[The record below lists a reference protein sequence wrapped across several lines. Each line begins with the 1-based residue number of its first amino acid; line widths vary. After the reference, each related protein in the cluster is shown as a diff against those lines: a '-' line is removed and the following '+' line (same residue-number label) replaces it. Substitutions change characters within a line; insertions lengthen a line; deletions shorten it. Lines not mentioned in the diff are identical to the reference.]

1 MPGYAQKLSTDERWD
16 LVNWVRTMPLG
27 GLGDGLM
34 PQVVATAAVPA
45 PNFIIEIAG
54 GQEDAL
60 RSRLTRGPLLLVLFT
75 LPSSQSR
82 LEQLDTARAAL
93 AEAGLEILALPFA
106 DDGGAAIERTLSFV
120 ARADPSVVQAYR
132 LIATLRRDRD
142 LQLPIHLEFLID
154 GNGYLRGQWQ
164 SSADRGWDD
173 MATLLHQVQLLAGRS
188 FAPVAA
194 RRHVH

>member
-1 MPGYAQKLSTDERWD
+1 
-16 LVNWVRTMPLG
+16 
-27 GLGDGLM
+27 
-34 PQVVATAAVPA
+34 VPA
-45 PNFIIEIAG
+45 PDFIIEIAG

-75 LPSSQSR
+75 LPGSQSR

-106 DDGGAAIERTLSFV
+106 DDGDAAIERTLSFV